1 MTRAMFDHAWQNVVD
16 SLTQTFLAPW
26 SLVSVWSLG
35 GALVIALVA
44 TAAERRARQSSVRD
58 VLTSFYA
65 TPGARNSTKV
75 DLVYTLFG
83 LFVAANVLGF
93 AILSQGWIA
102 AALTARLGAPLTSSV
117 PPWLAFTLTV
127 LCQWVAYEFA
137 YWLNHC
143 LSHKWRWLWAFHKV
157 HHSAEVLTPLTIF
170 RVHPV
175 DTIAFYN
182 TVAVSTGLM
191 LGLTNWLWGSA
202 ASHAQVV
209 GAGAAV
215 VVMVMAAKHLQH
227 SHVWIA
233 FSGPL
238 GRIFMSPAHHQL
250 HHSIAREHHDRNFGE
265 ALAIFDWMAGT
276 LLVPT
281 RDRQDLRFGVEGVVD
296 PHSAN
301 GALFEPFVDAAT
313 AVAPVTKPTL
323 SPR

>member
-1 MTRAMFDHAWQNVVD
+1 MFDHAWQNVVEN
-16 SLTQTFLAPW
+16 LTQTFLAPW
-26 SLVSVWSLG
+26 SLVSVWSLA
-35 GALVIALVA
+35 GALLIALVA
-44 TAAERRARQSSVRD
+44 TTAERREKLLSVRAA
-58 VLTSFYA
+58 LASRYA
-65 TPGARNSTKV
+65 TPEAWNSTKV

-83 LFVAANVLGF
+83 VFVAANVLGF
-93 AILSQGWIA
+93 AILSQGWISA
-102 AALTARLGAPLTSSV
+102 MVTTQLGAPLSSGLA
-117 PPWLAFTLTV
+117 PWLAFTLTV
-127 LCQWVAYEFA
+127 VCQWIAYEFA

-182 TVAVSTGLM
+182 TVAVVTGLM

-209 GAGAAV
+209 GAGAVLVITITAV
-215 VVMVMAAKHLQH
+215 KHLQH

-233 FSGPL
+233 FAGPV
-238 GRIFMSPAHHQL
+238 GRIVMSPAHHQL
-250 HHSIAREHHDRNFGE
+250 HHSIAPEHHDRNFGE
-265 ALAIFDWMAGT
+265 TLAIFDWIAGT
-276 LLVPT
+276 LIVPT
-281 RDRQDLRFGVEGVVD
+281 RKRQDLRFGVDDVVD

-301 GALFEPFVDAAT
+301 GALIEPFVDAAT
-313 AVAPVTKPTL
+313 VLAPVTKPTL